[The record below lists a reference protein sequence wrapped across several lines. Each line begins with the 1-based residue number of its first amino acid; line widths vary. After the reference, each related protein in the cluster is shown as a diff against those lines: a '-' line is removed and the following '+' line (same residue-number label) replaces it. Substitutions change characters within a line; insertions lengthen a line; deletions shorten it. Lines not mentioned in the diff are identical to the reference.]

1 MHFDQ
6 AARRATMKVGGGVRE
21 AEEGHLRVS
30 VEAGSAAAT
39 EARAGSFRHDICS
52 GTLIGAALPD
62 GDFAGSG
69 FLVAGSV
76 VAGSFP

>member
-21 AEEGHLRVS
+21 AEEGHLRAS

-52 GTLIGAALPD
+52 GTLIG
-62 GDFAGSG
+62 DFAGSG